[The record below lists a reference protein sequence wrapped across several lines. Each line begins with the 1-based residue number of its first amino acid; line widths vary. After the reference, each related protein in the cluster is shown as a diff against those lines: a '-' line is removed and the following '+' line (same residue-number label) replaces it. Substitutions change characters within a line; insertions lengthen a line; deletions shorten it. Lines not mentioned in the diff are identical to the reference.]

1 MSLVFGVTIAY
12 IYIYP
17 NRVYGL
23 KKGTRMQDKAMAM
36 VWASF
41 AADTLALGAHWI
53 YSIKRIARDFG
64 RIETFRDPVTQ
75 SYHAAKHRGD
85 FTHYGDQAF
94 VLLESLA
101 ARGGFDP
108 QDFSRRWQALFKGY
122 TGYFDQATK
131 STLENLASGTPFL
144 EAGSTSNDLAGAAMI
159 APLAYRLRDE
169 EDRMAEA
176 ARTLTT
182 LTHNDTLTVDAA
194 EFFARVSFRVLHG
207 ARPVH
212 AVHTVIEAFFKGTP
226 IEAWTHKGL
235 MDSSDESPEVIK
247 TFGQD
252 CHSPD
257 AFPSVIHLISRYE
270 DDLKEALVQN
280 VMSGGDSAA
289 RGMAVGMVLG
299 AHLGMP
305 AIPENWIRDLNTAQ
319 AIQALLEQMP

>member
-1 MSLVFGVTIAY
+1 
-12 IYIYP
+12 
-17 NRVYGL
+17 
-23 KKGTRMQDKAMAM
+23 MQDKAMAM

-41 AADTLALGAHWI
+41 AADALALGVHWI

-64 RIETFRDPVTQ
+64 RIETFLNPLPQ

-101 ARGGFDP
+101 SKGGFDP
-108 QDFSRRWQALFKGY
+108 QDFSRRWQELFKDY

-131 STLENLASGTPFL
+131 STLENLASGKPFL
-144 EAGSTSNDLAGAAMI
+144 EAGAAADDLAGATRI
-159 APLAYRLRDE
+159 APLAYRFRDD

-182 LTHNDTLTVDAA
+182 LTHNNSLTVDAA

-207 ARPVH
+207 DRPVPAMH
-212 AVHTVIEAFFKGTP
+212 AVIETFFKDTP
-226 IEAWTHKGL
+226 IEAWMHKGL
-235 MDSSDESPEVIK
+235 EVSTAESPEIIK
-247 TFGQD
+247 AFGQD

-270 DDLKEALVQN
+270 DDPKEALVQN
-280 VMSGGDSAA
+280 VMAGGDSAA
-289 RGMAVGMVLG
+289 RGLAVGMVLG
-299 AHLGMP
+299 AHLGIQ
-305 AIPENWIRDLNTAQ
+305 AIPENWIRELNKAQ
-319 AIQALLEQMP
+319 AIQELLEKMP